1 MEKGVSKMNEMRMVP
16 IGKIVK
22 RGEESRVEL
31 EGQYAAGLTG
41 LEGYSHVL
49 VLWWADR
56 CDNAAWRATLVE
68 RKPYRNGPEA
78 VGVFAC
84 RSPARPNPIA
94 ASVAEIVW
102 LDAGKGVVGLDF
114 IDAADGTPVVDLKP
128 YAPSVDRAATAR
140 TPAWCAHWPKSRE
153 ESGAFDWAA
162 EFSFAEADDGAR

>member
-1 MEKGVSKMNEMRMVP
+1 MKEMRVAP
-16 IGKIVK
+16 IGRIAK

-31 EGQYAAGLTG
+31 EGRYAAGLTG

-56 CDNAAWRATLVE
+56 CDDAAGRGTLVE
-68 RKPYRNGPEA
+68 KKPYRMGPEE

-84 RSPARPNPIA
+84 RSPRRPNPIA
-94 ASVAEIVW
+94 VSVARIVW
-102 LDAGKGVVGLDF
+102 LDARKGAVGLDF
-114 IDAADGTPVVDLKP
+114 IDAADGTPVLDVKP
-128 YAPSVDRAATAR
+128 YEPSADRAATAR
-140 TPAWCAHWPKSRE
+140 TPAWCAHWPTSRE